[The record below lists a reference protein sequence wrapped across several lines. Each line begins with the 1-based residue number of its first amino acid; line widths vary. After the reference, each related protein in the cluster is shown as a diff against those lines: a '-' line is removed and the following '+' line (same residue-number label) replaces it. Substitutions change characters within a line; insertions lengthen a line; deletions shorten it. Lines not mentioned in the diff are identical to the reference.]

1 MSSFEE
7 LEDTPGFEE
16 QSFFLESLYPE
27 LKYRFWVG
35 PDRIDLARAVKRQCG
50 PNTRR
55 RNNNQSAQDPYPE
68 HAFSDPN
75 HEAFY
80 QWCLRD
86 DAEDSELNWLFNSP
100 KRSQIAE
107 DDLRI
112 AENDIRRHL
121 RIQNLM
127 QSEQG
132 IREELQRIQTDHEG
146 YMYKIDEEIANLQA
160 VKLKKDTRYN
170 NTRKPL
176 EERLRQIVEEREES
190 NVKSD
195 TDDDDDD
202 DGSSGGEESDIKK
215 PRLSGLYCAQCHHL
229 KKGGGG

>member
-16 QSFFLESLYPE
+16 PSFFLESLYPE

-35 PDRIDLARAVKRQCG
+35 PDGIDLARAVKQQCG

-55 RNNNQSAQDPYPE
+55 RKNNQAAQDPWPE
-68 HAFSDPN
+68 DAFSDSV
-75 HEAFY
+75 HEEFY

-86 DAEDSELNWLFNSP
+86 DAEDSELNWLIESYP
-100 KRSQIAE
+100 KRSEMAE
-107 DDLRI
+107 RDLLI

-121 RIQNLM
+121 LIQNLM

-132 IREELQRIQTDHEG
+132 IRDELKRIQTDHER
-146 YMYKIDEEIANLQA
+146 YTYKIDEEIATLQA
-160 VKLKKDTRYN
+160 EKLKKDTQYN

-176 EERLRQIVEEREES
+176 EERLRQIVKEQKES
-190 NVKSD
+190 NVKS
-195 TDDDDDD
+195 DD

-215 PRLSGLYCAQCHHL
+215 QRLSGLYCAQCHHL
-229 KKGGGG
+229 KKGGGGG